1 MAATASSL
9 ANPTASS
16 NSTIAPPTVGANVSR
31 IVKVDSSTGCTL
43 TNASIKGLTPA
54 EFEALSQKEI
64 DLARVIASSA
74 EAKIL
79 GVQERGLTTLL
90 NSSITNI
97 KPLINKQSVSEQSII
112 LPYIQRRQRSHINS
126 NYFAI
131 ANGSGTAAYSGGNP
145 VSNAQYDVAVT
156 TDGGNGDDDWLVTVN
171 VGKSDWSD
179 LTAPSKIERYFLPG
193 SFVVVSTWDN
203 SAGNQTSKVAV
214 DVQFRIMG
222 AKAGSSDAEA
232 YVTLRPVGPTVS
244 NAGIITGSSANPA
257 GTKYGVE
264 NGIMQTIGN
273 NVSDYEE
280 WCHNQPTDLSVK
292 LIVNWL
298 QTTRESRIIDEKYK
312 EILAKI
318 MSGGVNPFL
327 QSMVYHPLAEQNKIA
342 AQHSQDQWTRSTW
355 FNQAISDKQS
365 PETYMQLPPV
375 ADPDSSYVTASGSDG
390 TLEYKANAL
399 GIQTLLDEAA
409 RIKDLNGAALNLD
422 SLFRDLYYL
431 KRNREAD
438 GDSIQVIDVMTDRV
452 TADKIF
458 QAMNKYYEVKYGWT
472 TQRNAQI
479 NEKIT
484 HDGIMLFNYNLYDIP
499 EVGIQL
505 AVFHDP
511 FFDDIINAAGY
522 NNLAAGDIVDDSTT
536 PAGGLS
542 QSRFRT
548 LWAIDWSDVKIGVAG
563 TKSVT
568 RKSPVPE
575 VMEAYKC
582 RMDAVIKEYN
592 LRSTRW
598 TTMVDRPQ
606 RHLIIRNFADVVT
619 VTATGVNNNSGAL
632 TAGSTDTPPA
642 AEDGS

>member
-1 MAATASSL
+1 
-9 ANPTASS
+9 
-16 NSTIAPPTVGANVSR
+16 
-31 IVKVDSSTGCTL
+31 
-43 TNASIKGLTPA
+43 
-54 EFEALSQKEI
+54 
-64 DLARVIASSA
+64 
-74 EAKIL
+74 
-79 GVQERGLTTLL
+79 
-90 NSSITNI
+90 
-97 KPLINKQSVSEQSII
+97 
-112 LPYIQRRQRSHINS
+112 
-126 NYFAI
+126 
-131 ANGSGTAAYSGGNP
+131 
-145 VSNAQYDVAVT
+145 
-156 TDGGNGDDDWLVTVN
+156 
-171 VGKSDWSD
+171 
-179 LTAPSKIERYFLPG
+179 
-193 SFVVVSTWDN
+193 
-203 SAGNQTSKVAV
+203 
-214 DVQFRIMG
+214 
-222 AKAGSSDAEA
+222 
-232 YVTLRPVGPTVS
+232 
-244 NAGIITGSSANPA
+244 
-257 GTKYGVE
+257 
-264 NGIMQTIGN
+264 MQTIGN

-342 AQHSQDQWTRSTW
+342 AQHSQDQWTRATW
-355 FNQAISDKQS
+355 FNQAISSKQS

-458 QAMNKYYEVKYGWT
+458 QAMNQYYETKYGWT

-606 RHLIIRNFADVVT
+606 RHLIIRNFADVVR
-619 VTATGVNNNSGAL
+619 VGASAPNVASGVI
-632 TAGSTDTPPA
+632 TAGDITDIGDQDTGTSAYTPA
-642 AEDGS
+642 ATDGS

>member
-9 ANPTASS
+9 AAPAASS
-16 NSTIAPPTVGANVSR
+16 PVSTIGPPDVGSNVSR

-79 GVQERGLTTLL
+79 GVQERGLATLL
-90 NSSITNI
+90 TSSITNI
-97 KPLINKQSVSEQSII
+97 KPLINKQNVSEQSII

-126 NYFAI
+126 NYFAVV
-131 ANGSGTAAYSGGNP
+131 NGSGTYASAGTDNTTGDANGTYT
-145 VSNAQYDVAVT
+145 VAKS
-156 TDGGNGDDDWLVTVN
+156 TDGGTGVDDWIVQVN
-171 VGKSDWSD
+171 TGKSDWADVTS
-179 LTAPSKIERYFLPG
+179 PGKIDRYFLPG
-193 SFVVVSTWDN
+193 SFVVVSTWDS

-222 AKAGSSDAEA
+222 AKASTGSDDIACL
-232 YVTLRPVGPTVS
+232 TLRPVGAGVT
-244 NAGIITGSSANPA
+244 NAGLLASGSGSAS
-257 GTKYGVE
+257 KYSVE

-280 WCHNQPTDLSVK
+280 WCQNQPTDLSVK
-292 LIVNWL
+292 LVVNWL

-312 EILAKI
+312 EILQKI
-318 MSGGVNPFL
+318 MNGGVNPFL

-342 AQHSQDQWTRSTW
+342 SQHSQDQWQRACW

-365 PETYMQLPPV
+365 PETYMSLPPV
-375 ADPDSSYVTASGSDG
+375 TDPDTASWNGSDG
-390 TLEYKANAL
+390 HLEYKSNAL
-399 GIQTLLDEAA
+399 GIQTLLDDAA
-409 RIKDLNGAALNLD
+409 RVKDLNGAALNLD

-458 QAMNKYYEVKYGWT
+458 QAMNDYYKAKYGWDT
-472 TQRNAQI
+472 VRNVDI
-479 NEKIT
+479 NKKIT
-484 HDGIMLFNYNLYDIP
+484 HDGIMLFNYNSYDIP
-499 EVGIQL
+499 EVGVQL

-522 NNLAAGDIVDDSTT
+522 NNLAVGDITSDSAIS
-536 PAGGLS
+536 AGSLS

-548 LWAIDWSDVKIGVAG
+548 LWAIDWSDVKIGIAG

-598 TTMVDRPQ
+598 TTLLDRPQ

-619 VTATGVNNNSGAL
+619 VTAAGTTTSGNVL
-632 TAGSTDTPPA
+632 TAGDGLTTPS
-642 AEDGS
+642 DG